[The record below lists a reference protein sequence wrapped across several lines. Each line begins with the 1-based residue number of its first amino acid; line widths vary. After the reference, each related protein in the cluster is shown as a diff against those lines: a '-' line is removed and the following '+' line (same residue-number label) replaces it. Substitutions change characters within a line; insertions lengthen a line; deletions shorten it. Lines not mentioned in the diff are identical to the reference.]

1 MDSEG
6 KLVVIELKRNKTPR
20 EVVAQLLDYGSWVRG
35 LKDEQIASIFDDYLK
50 KYKPDLIEKSLNE
63 VFTERFPDIKEM
75 PEPLND
81 GHRLIVVANELDNS
95 TERIVQYL
103 ADEYGVNINALFFN
117 FFREGEK
124 EYLTR
129 VWLIDPGQAENIVE
143 AKRDGIWNGEYYAS
157 FGEGDHRHWE
167 DAVKYGYISAGGRSW
182 YSKTLDMLDANDRV
196 WINVP
201 GRGYVGVGRVV
212 EAVKPI
218 TEFTVPTDTGKNVL
232 ITQVINYH
240 SPLDQPADQLEYFVR
255 IEWIKTVPL
264 GEAVKEKGFFG
275 NQNIVSRPKD
285 PRWAHTIERLKTRWN
300 IQE

>member
-1 MDSEG
+1 
-6 KLVVIELKRNKTPR
+6 
-20 EVVAQLLDYGSWVRG
+20 
-35 LKDEQIASIFDDYLK
+35 
-50 KYKPDLIEKSLNE
+50 
-63 VFTERFPDIKEM
+63 
-75 PEPLND
+75 
-81 GHRLIVVANELDNS
+81 
-95 TERIVQYL
+95 
-103 ADEYGVNINALFFN
+103 
-117 FFREGEK
+117 
-124 EYLTR
+124 
-129 VWLIDPGQAENIVE
+129 
-143 AKRDGIWNGEYYAS
+143 
-157 FGEGDHRHWE
+157 
-167 DAVKYGYISAGGRSW
+167 
-182 YSKTLDMLDANDRV
+182 MLDANDRV

>member
-1 MDSEG
+1 MRTDFDKYIDLLAMDSEG

-129 VWLIDPGQAENIVE
+129 VWLIDPG
-143 AKRDGIWNGEYYAS
+143 
-157 FGEGDHRHWE
+157 
-167 DAVKYGYISAGGRSW
+167 
-182 YSKTLDMLDANDRV
+182 
-196 WINVP
+196 
-201 GRGYVGVGRVV
+201 
-212 EAVKPI
+212 
-218 TEFTVPTDTGKNVL
+218 
-232 ITQVINYH
+232 
-240 SPLDQPADQLEYFVR
+240 
-255 IEWIKTVPL
+255 
-264 GEAVKEKGFFG
+264 
-275 NQNIVSRPKD
+275 
-285 PRWAHTIERLKTRWN
+285 
-300 IQE
+300 